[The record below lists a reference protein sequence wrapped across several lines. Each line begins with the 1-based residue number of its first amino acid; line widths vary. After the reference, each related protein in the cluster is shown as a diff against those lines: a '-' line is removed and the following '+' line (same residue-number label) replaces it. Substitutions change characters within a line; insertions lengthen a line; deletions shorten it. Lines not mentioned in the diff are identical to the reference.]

1 MTDVLAW
8 TKFIP
13 EHRNSKLVV
22 TDQQTVTWI
31 FFFQLLTMTET
42 MQKSVNAAEKNAL
55 KSVKLPSEEV
65 IC

>member
-31 FFFQLLTMTET
+31 LFQLLTMTET

-55 KSVKLPSEEV
+55 KSVKLSSEEV